1 MASRGGF
8 KAGAGRRV
16 LRLAGQIPLTPQNR
30 KRLGLEVAT
39 IIRDRAFPNSGV
51 GRDENGDT
59 YSAYSTKPIYIS
71 KASPPRKADMP
82 APVGVTASTIKKGKG
97 KTKDGRDRGETGK
110 GRKTVFYAGGYS
122 QYRSSIGRSSGS
134 NKNLALT
141 GQTARALSYLRSTR
155 NSIIIGFRTRKARAR
170 HLDAEYEFLGL
181 TPQEKR
187 RVVAIWQRIVT
198 EQLRR
203 R

>member
-1 MASRGGF
+1 MTSRGGF
-8 KAGAGRRV
+8 KAGSGKRA

-39 IIRDRAFPNSGV
+39 IIRDRAFPSTGA
-51 GRDENGDT
+51 GRDDQGNT
-59 YSAYSTKPIYIS
+59 YSAYSTKPMYVS
-71 KASPPRKADMP
+71 KSSPPRAADMP
-82 APVGVTASTIKKGKG
+82 APVGVTASTIAKGKG
-97 KTKDGRDRGETGK
+97 RTKDGRDRGATGK

-122 QYRSSIGRSSGS
+122 QYRSSVGRSSGS
-134 NKNLALT
+134 AKNLVLT

-155 NSIIIGFRTRKARAR
+155 RSIVVGFRTRKARAR

-181 TPQEKR
+181 TPGEKIRVIRIWR
-187 RVVAIWQRIVT
+187 RLVS
-198 EQLRR
+198 EQIRR

>member
-8 KAGAGRRV
+8 KAGSGRRV
-16 LRLAGQIPLTPQNR
+16 VRLAGQIPLTPQNR
-30 KRLGLEVAT
+30 RRLALEVAT

-51 GRDENGDT
+51 GRDDQGNT
-59 YSAYSTKPIYIS
+59 YSAYSTKPIYVS

-82 APVGVTASTIKKGKG
+82 APVGVSASTIAKGKG
-97 KTKDGRDRGETGK
+97 RTKDGRDRGVTGK

-134 NKNLALT
+134 NKNLVLT

-155 NSIIIGFRTRKARAR
+155 RSIVIGFRTRKARAR
-170 HLDAEYEFLGL
+170 HLDSEYEFLGL
-181 TPQEKR
+181 TPAEKR
-187 RVVAIWQRIVT
+187 RVIAIWRRLVQ